1 MAPAHGS
8 TEVAV
13 KSNKICETTARRAFD
28 HALETHE
35 QDFGKFFLA
44 RFHGL
49 EFEYGDD
56 ECHVSFDLKDF
67 MHNPQGGLH
76 GGVIA
81 FVMDISMGHLLYHRN
96 GPGATLEL
104 KVQYLKVARE
114 GRLTCTARFLR
125 QGRGVSFLKA
135 ELVDADGELVAFA
148 TSTWKAL
155 RTENAAVRK
164 PDGTPP
170 QDRITS
176 TRGEE

>member
-1 MAPAHGS
+1 M
-8 TEVAV
+8 
-13 KSNKICETTARRAFD
+13 KINESAARRAFD

-49 EFEYGDD
+49 EFEYGEN

-81 FVMDISMGHLLYHRN
+81 FVMDIAMGHLLYHRN

-104 KVQYLKVARE
+104 KVQYLKVARF

-125 QGRGVSFLKA
+125 QGRGVSFLQA
-135 ELVDADGELVAFA
+135 ELVDHGGELVAFA

-155 RTENAAVRK
+155 RTDGGTGKKGGSGAAR
-164 PDGTPP
+164 
-170 QDRITS
+170 RRAAS
-176 TRGEE
+176 TKGV

>member
-1 MAPAHGS
+1 M
-8 TEVAV
+8 TRKKV
-13 KSNKICETTARRAFD
+13 CETTARRAFD

-155 RTENAAVRK
+155 RAERAAAGKSGGERR
-164 PDGTPP
+164 PDRTLTTQG
-170 QDRITS
+170 DK
-176 TRGEE
+176 